1 VKEENQALTQVNLEK
16 SVKMEVVVLEVVVE

>member
-1 VKEENQALTQVNLEK
+1 MKEENQALTQVNLEK